1 MEGQGG
7 VNLTVD
13 DDVEGGGAVIP
24 AEVLPAAIC
33 RMIQAKGKQGQT
45 LQRVHGA
52 GIVSVGDDVA
62 VGRYQLGEAAEGVLD
77 VVQIFEK
84 VQMVGIYIQHHCHSG
99 EKVEKAVAVFAGFQD
114 NGISFAHPVAAVEH
128 GEGAADHNG
137 RICVGGHKNVS
148 GHGGGSGFAVGA
160 GNAHRVFVSLHNGA
174 PGFCPFKNR
183 DTLLVGRGD
192 FGVVIMDGGGTDQKF
207 RPFNVLGAVAH
218 SDRDTQAPQV
228 LHSGA
233 VLHVTALDLQAHA
246 VQDLCQRTHGNA
258 ADTREVDPAAGNDIG
273 LDFGIDMGHGTGSFP
288 NGFWPV
294 FAFFAELYYTIS
306 AKALQ
311 YGIPLLLCAFSIKLY
326 ACL

>member
-1 MEGQGG
+1 
-7 VNLTVD
+7 
-13 DDVEGGGAVIP
+13 
-24 AEVLPAAIC
+24 
-33 RMIQAKGKQGQT
+33 
-45 LQRVHGA
+45 
-52 GIVSVGDDVA
+52 
-62 VGRYQLGEAAEGVLD
+62 
-77 VVQIFEK
+77 
-84 VQMVGIYIQHHCHSG
+84 
-99 EKVEKAVAVFAGFQD
+99 
-114 NGISFAHPVAAVEH
+114 
-128 GEGAADHNG
+128 
-137 RICVGGHKNVS
+137 
-148 GHGGGSGFAVGA
+148 
-160 GNAHRVFVSLHNGA
+160 
-174 PGFCPFKNR
+174 
-183 DTLLVGRGD
+183 
-192 FGVVIMDGGGTDQKF
+192 MDGGGTDQKL

-258 ADTREVDPAAGNDIG
+258 ADTGEVDPAAGNDIG